1 MQWKHPINSLS
12 AEMMTLLRLVSMCQ
26 VGKLLDSDRVTA
38 RGLRGGKDVII
49 LNTFYTT
56 DQWLTDLPAFIST
69 VCQQSTDQQ
78 LLTMSGSNMKRS
90 VSITVNTIDL
100 SPCVSGRG
108 KKCVDRCLSSLDIL
122 RTLFIIS
129 HITQNF
135 ALCYHFGWESASQWS
150 VRALQP
156 YVKGSCL
163 SYSVY

>member
-1 MQWKHPINSLS
+1 MPSWKATWQRQSHCKGVARRQGCHNFEYILYNWSMTHRPTCLYQHRLS
-12 AEMMTLLRLVSMCQ
+12 AEYWPAAPDHVWQQHEEERFHYCQ
-26 VGKLLDSDRVTA
+26 HNRS
-38 RGLRGGKDVII
+38 
-49 LNTFYTT
+49 
-56 DQWLTDLPAFIST
+56 LPL
-69 VCQQSTDQQ
+69 C
-78 LLTMSGSNMKRS
+78 KWE
-90 VSITVNTIDL
+90 
-100 SPCVSGRG
+100 G

>member
-56 DQWLTDLPAFIST
+56 DQWLTDPPAFIST

-100 SPCVSGRG
+100 SPCVSGRE